1 MHACHDPHS
10 RPVTQYEDLVGSSDK
25 LMRKLAD
32 EQMGPLLAQMGVS
45 EDPFDFFIDLIK
57 VGQWEAI
64 MLYDNMVSHT
74 LCCR

>member
-1 MHACHDPHS
+1 MLVLCMHATHHCF
-10 RPVTQYEDLVGSSDK
+10 RLVLQYDDLVGSSDK

-57 VGQWEAI
+57 VGND
-64 MLYDNMVSHT
+64 L
-74 LCCR
+74 R